1 MTSLIAVLTTAKT
14 KNLILVLCTN
24 YCYPKLW
31 MIKGFNFKLVLCLP
45 RVISLS
51 LLSLSL
57 LFPLSLSFFFFSKYN
72 PSVAEDITHLLQKQW
87 SILMLYMNITLESFG
102 LKNHRRH

>member
-1 MTSLIAVLTTAKT
+1 MQQYIFTMTSLIAVLTTAKT

-45 RVISLS
+45 RVISLFS
-51 LLSLSL
+51 LSLSS
-57 LFPLSLSFFFFSKYN
+57 FLSRSHFFSFQN
-72 PSVAEDITHLLQKQW
+72 TILL
-87 SILMLYMNITLESFG
+87 
-102 LKNHRRH
+102 